1 MFEKTR
7 MPFQSDV
14 FAARAPYSV
23 EGAVKK
29 FHLFPVKDSIAD
41 RFRDTSLVPSPCLF
55 PVLAGSPQDS
65 RVHDANY
72 CGPVTVPS
80 PVPPL
85 EIDPIMHRGLRP
97 YLSSNSSVGSFFY
110 MYFSLQLVKEDEG
123 DKANGL
129 MSPPN

>member
-41 RFRDTSLVPSPCLF
+41 RFRDTSLVPSPCLL

-72 CGPVTVPS
+72 CGPVAVPS

-97 YLSSNSSVGSFFY
+97 YLSSEQQCGFV
-110 MYFSLQLVKEDEG
+110 LLHV
-123 DKANGL
+123 L
-129 MSPPN
+129 LPPIGKRG